1 MEEPSELDEEELS
14 NGVLTAELEG
24 FSESER
30 WEEIV
35 RREEQEK
42 RVEGDEGLRFKR
54 QLWEVEGGRNW
65 IARKK
70 QAKKGF
76 DEQ

>member
-42 RVEGDEGLRFKR
+42 RVEDDEGLRFKR

-70 QAKKGF
+70 QARMGF
-76 DEQ
+76 DE